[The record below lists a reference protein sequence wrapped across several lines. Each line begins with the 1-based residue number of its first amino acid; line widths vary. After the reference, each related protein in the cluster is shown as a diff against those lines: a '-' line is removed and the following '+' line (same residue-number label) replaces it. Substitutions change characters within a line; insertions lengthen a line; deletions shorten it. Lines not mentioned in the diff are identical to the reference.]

1 MSVMRS
7 YLAVITISM
16 LGACAERTP
25 EPVAL
30 AAEAD
35 HLAVEMDHAAELAV
49 ADNDVGV
56 DEAHTLTI
64 STAPTHGTASLD
76 DAGVLH
82 YQPATEYLG
91 ADLVRYQI
99 ENPDGSISE
108 ADVVID
114 VGCATCAI
122 GTSIKLAWDPNA
134 PSDNVLGYRL
144 FLGATEDATTM
155 MMVDEITIDQ
165 AGFDP
170 AMPTIAYD
178 AWADFHLR
186 LGEMVCFRMTAYNSA
201 GESGFSNAACK
212 VVTTA
217 SMRFGL

>member
-1 MSVMRS
+1 MRS

-16 LGACAERTP
+16 LGACADRTP
-25 EPVAL
+25 EPIAL

-35 HLAVEMDHAAELAV
+35 QLAVEMDQPAELAV
-49 ADNDVGV
+49 ADNDLGV
-56 DEAHTLTI
+56 DEARTL
-64 STAPTHGTASLD
+64 SLVAQPMHGTASID
-76 DAGVLH
+76 ETGVLH
-82 YQPATEYLG
+82 YQPATDYLG

-99 ENPDGSISE
+99 ENPDGSTAE
-108 ADVVID
+108 ADVAIE

-122 GTSIKLAWDPNA
+122 GTAIKLAWDPNA
-134 PSDNVLGYRL
+134 PGDNVLGYRL

-155 MMVDEITIDQ
+155 MMVDEITVDQ
-165 AGFDP
+165 VGFDP
-170 AMPTIAYD
+170 AMPAISYD
-178 AWADFHLR
+178 AWADFRLR
-186 LGEMVCFRMTAYNSA
+186 LGETACFRMTAYNSA